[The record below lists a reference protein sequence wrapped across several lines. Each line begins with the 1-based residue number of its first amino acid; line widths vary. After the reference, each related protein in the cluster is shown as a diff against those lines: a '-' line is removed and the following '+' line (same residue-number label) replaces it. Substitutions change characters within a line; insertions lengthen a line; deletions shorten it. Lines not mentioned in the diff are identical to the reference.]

1 MDIKQFV
8 YFAAAVEAGSI
19 TRAAIRLGIS
29 QPAISRRIAA
39 LEQEMG
45 ATLLDRHGT
54 GIVPTEAGQLV
65 LAHAREIQRRLDTL
79 RDELAALRTTP
90 GGEVRLGMTPAMA
103 EAVGAILVGRLRRE
117 FPNVLVSLHEG
128 FGGHLRDWLVDG
140 VLDAAI
146 IYEPPVSHH
155 LLCEDLLLE
164 DLMLIGPAG
173 DRHVAAPTVPFRMLG
188 ELPLVLPGTV
198 HSLRRLVEREAA
210 RLRLSL
216 SVIAEVDS
224 LCSLREMVRA
234 GIGYTVAGAAPF
246 RLQLKAGV
254 LAASRLVEPTVQR
267 RMALTTSVGRPLS
280 PAARALVSLTRQ
292 EIRSLVRKGTWPGRL
307 PA

>member
-128 FGGHLRDWLVDG
+128 FGGHLRD
-140 VLDAAI
+140 
-146 IYEPPVSHH
+146 
-155 LLCEDLLLE
+155 
-164 DLMLIGPAG
+164 
-173 DRHVAAPTVPFRMLG
+173 
-188 ELPLVLPGTV
+188 
-198 HSLRRLVEREAA
+198 
-210 RLRLSL
+210 
-216 SVIAEVDS
+216 
-224 LCSLREMVRA
+224 
-234 GIGYTVAGAAPF
+234 
-246 RLQLKAGV
+246 
-254 LAASRLVEPTVQR
+254 
-267 RMALTTSVGRPLS
+267 
-280 PAARALVSLTRQ
+280 
-292 EIRSLVRKGTWPGRL
+292 
-307 PA
+307 